1 MKLAVIADPEA
12 AMGFR
17 LAGFLAYGATTPEEA
32 RRHLE
37 ELVQSPDVAL
47 VAVDQALLPEPE
59 KAVERL
65 MRGRDLPVLLPI
77 SGLKDAFQNPDV
89 EAYMRALVRQTIG
102 FDIKL

>member
-1 MKLAVIADPEA
+1 MKLAVIADPA
-12 AMGFR
+12 AALGFR

-32 RRHLE
+32 KKRLE
-37 ELVQSPDVAL
+37 ELVQVEDIAL
-47 VAVDQALLPEPE
+47 VAVDQSLLPEPE

-65 MRGRDLPVLLPI
+65 LRGKDLPVLLPI

-89 EAYMRALVRQTIG
+89 EAYMRTLVRQTIG